1 MTSAIID
8 WNNWKKIFGKIFPG
22 TFRKSLKILD
32 QFDKSI
38 KSYIKM
44 FKAAGLLASPQPR

>member
-1 MTSAIID
+1 M
-8 WNNWKKIFGKIFPG
+8 
-22 TFRKSLKILD
+22 LD

-44 FKAAGLLASPQPR
+44 FKAAGLLAPPPSPGRVKLHAQVILKILRT